1 MVIVI
6 IVLTFISVF
15 LLVSSLF
22 FGFTTALEAPSTVLK
37 KRLRRMA
44 IRGNSSAI
52 PEELRNE
59 IIREIP
65 PFERFLA
72 RIPLIRNL
80 ERSLD
85 HAGLKTTTT
94 LFTLYT
100 LLAMVLGFCVG
111 YAVMKGLLYACAAAI
126 VVLLVVV
133 VLLDQMKKHREE
145 KFTEQ
150 LPDVLAMLSRS
161 LRAGH
166 SMNSAIELVGQE
178 IADPAGELFKI
189 AYEQQKLGLRILDTL
204 ANMLQRIDSLDLRF
218 FITSVSIHGDV
229 GGNLA
234 EVLDRL
240 AETIRERLKIRRQVR
255 VITAQGRLSGYVL
268 GALPIVV
275 FIGLSVLM
283 PGYEEQLFKEKLGNY
298 MLIGAVILQIVGF
311 FVIRKIINIR
321 I

>member
-1 MVIVI
+1 MIVVI
-6 IVLTFISVF
+6 IVLTFIAVF

-22 FGFTTALEAPSTVLK
+22 LGINAAQEAPSMMLK

-44 IRGNSSAI
+44 MRGSDGVI
-52 PEELRNE
+52 PDELRSE

-65 PFERFLA
+65 PFERLLTRF
-72 RIPLIRNL
+72 PLIGNLDRN
-80 ERSLD
+80 LD
-85 HAGLKTTTT
+85 HAGLKITPT
-94 LFTLYT
+94 LFTLYA
-100 LLAMVLGFCVG
+100 LLAVVLGFGAG
-111 YAVMKGLLYACAAAI
+111 YIVMRSPLYACVAAI
-126 VVLLVVV
+126 VVMLFVAVMLGQ
-133 VLLDQMKKHREE
+133 LKKHRQE

-150 LPDVLAMLSRS
+150 MPDVLAMLSRS

-166 SMNSAIELVGQE
+166 SMNSAIELVGHE
-178 IADPAGELFKI
+178 VTDPAGELFRI

-204 ANMLQRIDSLDLRF
+204 ANMTQRIESLDLRF
-218 FITSVSIHGDV
+218 FITSVSIHGEV

-234 EVLDRL
+234 EVLDKL
-240 AETIRERLKIRRQVR
+240 AETIRERLKIKRQIR
-255 VITAQGRLSGYVL
+255 VITAQGRLSGYIL

-275 FIGLSVLM
+275 FIGLTVLM

-298 MLIGAVILQIVGF
+298 MLIAAVILQIIGF